1 MESFAVTFWV
11 ISGFWAIFGAGAA
24 FFALYAF
31 YRLGGWLRHL
41 ANEAAAA
48 KRHEEFQAWR
58 AQRAQQQ
65 RTAAVLE
72 ALEALDND
80 EVLGLYVQLQS
91 TPYVPGNT
99 KKARKARNERSKI
112 QSQLRRLVPS
122 ATAREAMYKG
132 WVGDVPCPEN

>member
-48 KRHEEFQAWR
+48 NSS
-58 AQRAQQQ
+58 
-65 RTAAVLE
+65 AAP
-72 ALEALDND
+72 
-80 EVLGLYVQLQS
+80 
-91 TPYVPGNT
+91 T
-99 KKARKARNERSKI
+99 
-112 QSQLRRLVPS
+112 
-122 ATAREAMYKG
+122 
-132 WVGDVPCPEN
+132 

>member
-1 MESFAVTFWV
+1 MESFAATFWV
-11 ISGFWAIFGAGAA
+11 IVGAGAGV
-24 FFALYAF
+24 FGLYAF

-41 ANEAAAA
+41 ADEAVAT

-80 EVLGLYVQLQS
+80 EVLGLYVQLRS
-91 TPYVPGNT
+91 TPYVYGNT

>member
-1 MESFAVTFWV
+1 MESFAATFWV
-11 ISGFWAIFGAGAA
+11 IIGAGAGV
-24 FFALYAF
+24 FGLYAF

-41 ANEAAAA
+41 ANEPAAT
-48 KRHEEFQAWR
+48 KRHEEFQARR

-65 RTAAVLE
+65 RTTAVLE

-80 EVLGLYVQLQS
+80 EVLGLYVQLRS
-91 TPYVPGNT
+91 TPYVYGNT

-122 ATAREAMYKG
+122 ATAREALYKG